1 MDEAV
6 EDAGGTPTLFELCA
20 RAVNANME
28 RLEQDVW
35 GLPAVILQGILPLLN
50 IYYLERIEQ
59 AAVKKGLSTQ
69 SIWCKLWNDI
79 MKSKPSRFG
88 TVTCWRKKFLEA
100 FFHNV
105 LRGILDVSSDQ
116 RLNDQRFSPL
126 VHSSRHVSE
135 LTICNKQQGV
145 NEMTPAVLECLA
157 QSVETLKFLH
167 LRSSDAATQKSL
179 RLLLHRLIHHGQVNK
194 VSLLSWPS
202 PDTDL
207 LVLILSISAGFW
219 QKQKNCPCP
228 FCSIKTLNGKS
239 VSVQEKRQGTD
250 HLQSSCTTDFS
261 TIYSRNRVEE
271 ELGSQ
276 SALLSLQPLN
286 ISQNIATDN
295 SESNHAEETRIPAL
309 RVSRSTHSRK
319 VPFHKSM
326 LPSTASSSK
335 VASTSRKNLKSG
347 SDIQDSLR
355 SDPDDLYDFIFSV
368 PSKGEGKPLDIN
380 NGYKESA
387 NGKPSDL
394 DAVSLLNEMPPMEER
409 KTGMPFLEGAY
420 HFRSVR
426 ALNLHNVPL
435 TLSSCRTLCH
445 LLRSWVSLERLTMA
459 YNDLGANIFLVV
471 EALSALSRCPGCCLS
486 VFSMS
491 DFTTYFPTLDLAHAI
506 LTTFPSLQL
515 LSLSY
520 DLENHSEKEKFE
532 ESPAEFKENKLKQ
545 LEIRFPQDPL
555 HAGHFMSVLKA
566 SPFLLELS
574 LDNAT
579 FPCQE
584 DLKCVLHTLAE
595 HNKALRRLSF
605 HDMKLTD
612 AHNEIV
618 LLLNSS
624 SLEEVKFSFCRMFE
638 KDTEEFLANFVDVL
652 KRNQTIKILK
662 LCGNRLGNDGL
673 EALADIY
680 SPGSLSS
687 IHYLDVSSNCI
698 KPEGLLQ
705 FAKKLER
712 FGRIKLR
719 HLSLSQNLLDR
730 DPMMAQEALQSL
742 EGVCCVV
749 SDNWD
754 SAHAFADHVS
764 VM

>member
-1 MDEAV
+1 MDHAV
-6 EDAGGTPTLFELCA
+6 EDAGGTATLFELCA
-20 RAVNANME
+20 RVVNANME
-28 RLEQDVW
+28 KLEQDVW
-35 GLPAVILQGILPLLN
+35 GLPAVVLQGILPLLN

-69 SIWCKLWNDI
+69 SIWCKLWNDV

-105 LRGILDVSSDQ
+105 LRGILNVSSDE

-126 VHSSRHVSE
+126 VHSARHVSE

-145 NEMTPAVLECLA
+145 SELTPAVLECLA
-157 QSVETLKFLH
+157 RSVESLKFLH
-167 LRSSDAATQKSL
+167 LRSSDQATQRSL
-179 RLLLHRLIHHGQVNK
+179 RLLLHRLIHHGQVK
-194 VSLLSWPS
+194 RVSLLSWPS
-202 PDTDL
+202 PDINL

-219 QKQKNCPCP
+219 QKQTSCPCT
-228 FCSIKTLNGKS
+228 FCLKKTLNDNS
-239 VSVQEKRQGTD
+239 QVLQEKRPEKGL
-250 HLQSSCTTDFS
+250 LQSSSSADLS
-261 TIYSRNRVEE
+261 HMHSKHNVEE
-271 ELGSQ
+271 DMGSQ

-286 ISQNIATDN
+286 ISHSVVTDC
-295 SESNHAEETRIPAL
+295 SDCSSAETLPR
-309 RVSRSTHSRK
+309 RVPGSTHCK
-319 VPFHKSM
+319 KATCQKSS
-326 LPSTASSSK
+326 LPTNTVGSK
-335 VASTSRKNLKSG
+335 AASTSRKNLISG
-347 SDIQDSLR
+347 SDIQGSIR
-355 SDPDDLYDFIFSV
+355 TEPDDLYDFIFSV
-368 PSKGEGKPLDIN
+368 PSMGEGGVLN
-380 NGYKESA
+380 MNQGYKESA
-387 NGKPSDL
+387 KEKPSEVSTVPLFDDL
-394 DAVSLLNEMPPMEER
+394 PPVEER
-409 KTGMPFLEGAY
+409 SIISQFPDGA
-420 HFRSVR
+420 HRFRSVR

-435 TLSSCRTLCH
+435 TLSSCRFLCH

-459 YNDLGANIFLVV
+459 YNDLGANIFLIV
-471 EALSALSRCPGCCLS
+471 EALSALSRCPGCSLS
-486 VFSMS
+486 MFSMS
-491 DFTTYFPTLDLAHAI
+491 DFTTYVPTLDLANTI

-520 DLENHSEKEKFE
+520 DLENHNEKETSE
-532 ESPAEFKENKLKQ
+532 DIPAEFKENQLKQ

-555 HAGHFMSVLKA
+555 PVGSLISVLKA
-566 SPFLLELS
+566 STLLLELS

-579 FPCQE
+579 FSCTE

-605 HDMKLTD
+605 HDMKMTD
-612 AHNEIV
+612 MHSEIV

-624 SLEEVKFSFCRMFE
+624 SLEEIKFSFCRLFE
-638 KDTEEFLANFVDVL
+638 RGTEEFLSAFVDALRKNPSV
-652 KRNQTIKILK
+652 KILK

-673 EALADIY
+673 TALADLY
-680 SPGSLSS
+680 NPDSLCS

-698 KPEGLLQ
+698 KPEGLLH

-712 FGRIKLR
+712 CGKIKLK
-719 HLSLSQNLLDR
+719 HLSISQNLLDR
-730 DPMMAQEALQSL
+730 DPVMAQEALQSL

-754 SAHAFADHVS
+754 SAQAFADHVS

>member
-1 MDEAV
+1 MDETA
-6 EDAGGTPTLFELCA
+6 EDAGGTATLFELCA
-20 RAVNANME
+20 RAVTANME
-28 RLEQDVW
+28 TLEQDVW

-79 MKSKPSRFG
+79 MKCKPSRFG

-105 LRGILDVSSDQ
+105 LRGILDVSSDR

-145 NEMTPAVLECLA
+145 SELTPAVLESLS

-167 LRSSDAATQKSL
+167 LRSSDLATQRSL
-179 RLLLHRLIHHGQVNK
+179 RSLLHRLIHHGQVNK

-202 PDTDL
+202 PDTNL
-207 LVLILSISAGFW
+207 LVLILSISAGYW
-219 QKQKNCPCP
+219 QQHKNCPCV
-228 FCSIKTLNGKS
+228 FCSKKPWNS
-239 VSVQEKRQGTD
+239 SSDAVQEQKPDTD
-250 HLQSSCTTDFS
+250 PLQNACTTDFS
-261 TIYSRNRVEE
+261 SMHSRHSVEE
-271 ELGSQ
+271 EVGRQ

-286 ISQNIATDN
+286 ISQNVAT
-295 SESNHAEETRIPAL
+295 SGAEETQTPVL
-309 RVSRSTHSRK
+309 RVSRSNHTRK
-319 VPFHKSM
+319 VPAST
-326 LPSTASSSK
+326 LPSTASGSK
-335 VASTSRKNLKSG
+335 VASTSKKNLKSG
-347 SDIQDSLR
+347 SNSQGSFR
-355 SDPDDLYDFIFSV
+355 SEPDDLYNFIFSV
-368 PSKGEGKPLDIN
+368 PNKGEGKGLDII

-387 NGKPSDL
+387 KGNPPEH
-394 DAVSLLNEMPPMEER
+394 ASLPEVASLIDI
-409 KTGMPFLEGAY
+409 PFLDGAQR
-420 HFRSVR
+420 FRSVG

-435 TLSSCRTLCH
+435 TMSSCRTLCH

-471 EALSALSRCPGCCLS
+471 EALTALSRCPGCCLS

-491 DFTTYFPTLDLAHAI
+491 DFTTYVPTLDLAHTI

-520 DLENHSEKEKFE
+520 DLENHIEKEQSE
-532 ESPAEFKENKLKQ
+532 ESPTEFKENRLKQ

-555 HAGHFMSVLKA
+555 QAGHLISVLKA
-566 SPFLLELS
+566 SSSLLELS

-579 FPCQE
+579 FSCQE
-584 DLKCVLHTLAE
+584 DLRRVLCTLAE
-595 HNKALRRLSF
+595 HNTTMRRLSF
-605 HDMKLTD
+605 HDMKLSDT
-612 AHNEIV
+612 HKEIV
-618 LLLNSS
+618 HLLNIPT
-624 SLEEVKFSFCRMFE
+624 LEEIKFSFCRLFE
-638 KDTEEFLANFVDVL
+638 KDTEEFVTRFVSAL
-652 KRNQTIKILK
+652 KRNPSIKILK

-673 EALADIY
+673 AALADIY
-680 SPGSLSS
+680 SPDSLSS

-698 KPEGLLQ
+698 KPDGLIQ
-705 FAKKLER
+705 FAKKLE
-712 FGRIKLR
+712 GWGKIKLR

-730 DPMMAQEALQSL
+730 DPILAQEALQSL

-749 SDNWD
+749 SDTWD
-754 SAHAFADHVS
+754 STQAFADHVS